1 MVGFNKSKEDFIWF
15 RAVVNLAA
23 KKEESSDDDSSN
35 KDDKPAPKKVAE
47 KKGSKPAAQTEENS
61 SDKSSNEDDEPTPK
75 KKKLLQNLPKR
86 IVLAAMTVKVQIR
99 KSLLLKNLKRPPHQ
113 NLWRKM
119 SL

>member
-1 MVGFNKSKEDFIWF
+1 MRKMNQLQRKQQRRKDLSMPLKQRRILQISKAMKIMNLLLKS
-15 RAVVNLAA
+15 
-23 KKEESSDDDSSN
+23 
-35 KDDKPAPKKVAE
+35 
-47 KKGSKPAAQTEENS
+47 
-61 SDKSSNEDDEPTPK
+61 
-75 KKKLLQNLPKR
+75 KKLLQNLPKR